1 MFTRESSVPID
12 RPLFLPHDFLQA
24 RGENNRIV
32 KTNPEH
38 REDRHERWAVSSGQ
52 RKRPKCSLGFQC
64 QVQGLL
70 TNVHLGR
77 GVQGFSLR
85 MSDMTRF

>member
-12 RPLFLPHDFLQA
+12 RPLLLLPHDFLQA

-52 RKRPKCSLGFQC
+52 RKKTEVLTRLSMPSARSLNKCSPG
-64 QVQGLL
+64 QGSTGIL
-70 TNVHLGR
+70 T
-77 GVQGFSLR
+77 
-85 MSDMTRF
+85 